1 MHCLITCG
9 RSEEQALSS
18 LLIPECLVPVLDNH
32 NEARH
37 RSKSSLDHFG
47 CRPNPGKTCHLPIAL
62 GNFVRKRW
70 SARSPSKLYTSQS
83 RPVER
88 ARKWRVYRLEGD
100 RAAPLFEAKHE
111 PIAVG

>member
-70 SARSPSKLYTSQS
+70 SARSPSKLYTSQLPS
-83 RPVER
+83 GER
-88 ARKWRVYRLEGD
+88 AGNWLVYSLEGG
-100 RAAPLFEAKHE
+100 RKSKRLNSSH
-111 PIAVG
+111 